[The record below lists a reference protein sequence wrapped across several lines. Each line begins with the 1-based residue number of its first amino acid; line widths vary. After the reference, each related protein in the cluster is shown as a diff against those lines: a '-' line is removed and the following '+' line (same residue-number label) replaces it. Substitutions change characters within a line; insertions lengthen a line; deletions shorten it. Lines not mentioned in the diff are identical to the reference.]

1 MDLPLASKTYGQ
13 LIPPTKT
20 NCHEIQGHSPPA
32 LNLCF
37 TSPSCHLKHICKQS
51 LPDKNTS
58 TRFFCLTLY
67 AIKNIR
73 LEAVLHQHI
82 FFILVWLT
90 AEHLPMFL
98 VSRRQGAGAGRIL
111 GINLEFLSHVKPL
124 RKLLIIRSFKKVWPS
139 IQINYGSDFNSI
151 LGAQSSMYNPMI
163 IVVLYPH
170 KKVIIWLYPFHN

>member
-1 MDLPLASKTYGQ
+1 MKFRGIQPLH
-13 LIPPTKT
+13 LI
-20 NCHEIQGHSPPA
+20 
-32 LNLCF
+32 F
-37 TSPSCHLKHICKQS
+37 VTSPSCHLKHICKQS

-58 TRFFCLTLY
+58 TRIFCLTLY

-82 FFILVWLT
+82 FFILVWLK

-98 VSRRQGAGAGRIL
+98 VSRGQRGAGARRIL

-124 RKLLIIRSFKKVWPS
+124 RKLLIIRSFKKFWPL
-139 IQINYGSDFNSI
+139 IQINYGSHFNSI

-163 IVVLYPH
+163 IVVLCPH